1 MENATIKEPGNESLL
16 ELYEKAILKNSKA
29 ISRAEQFTK
38 WLILM
43 VPSKIGFKSKSS
55 AQGAYSVVNLLGL
68 YHKLITLKY
77 QTRMR
82 SQSPLK
88 SGPISPYLSGI
99 TPHHIRPLTMA
110 SIIEY
115 TALFA
120 ELYAFKK
127 GGEGGRMAAIWTVE
141 ALRALVQMRIFY
153 LNKYDIVTRHQFA
166 DISSAKRPPPRQVS
180 MSGAQAKKKPVAVTY
195 DESMYWA
202 CDDKRSQRK
211 VPILRSFA
219 EVLHIIRPLLTL
231 VLMKR
236 FGKKSWVVLAFSLFV
251 DVFSQAAHMSFW
263 KHLGKDAKGELSRRN
278 NLFALYLLW
287 TPLYEVIFRNKASS
301 WVYLK
306 LTKVPVVKNIA
317 SKYYCYNSFLLIIL
331 FLFYRIP

>member
-1 MENATIKEPGNESLL
+1 MESTSIKRLGNESLL
-16 ELYEKAILKNSKA
+16 ELYEKAIVKNSKGV
-29 ISRAEQFTK
+29 SRAEQFIK

-43 VPSKIGFKSKSS
+43 VPSKIGFKTKSS

-77 QTRMR
+77 QTRLR
-82 SQSPLK
+82 SHDPLK
-88 SGPISPYLSGI
+88 SGAISPYLSGI
-99 TPHHIRPLTMA
+99 TPQHIRPLTMA
-110 SIIEY
+110 SVIEY

-120 ELYAFKK
+120 ELYALKK
-127 GGEGGRMAAIWTVE
+127 GGEGGRMTAVWVVE
-141 ALRALVQMRIFY
+141 ALRALVQMRVFY

-166 DISSAKRPPPRQVS
+166 DIPSARKPSPRQVS
-180 MSGAQAKKKPVAVTY
+180 MSGAPVKKSPVPVSY

-202 CDDKRSQRK
+202 HDDKRRQRK
-211 VPILRSFA
+211 APILRSFA
-219 EVLHIIRPLLTL
+219 EVLRIIRPLLTL

-251 DVFSQAAHMSFW
+251 DLFSQAVHMSFW
-263 KHLGKDAKGELSRRN
+263 KYLGKDAKDELSRRN
-278 NLFALYLLW
+278 NLLALYLLW

-306 LTKVPVVKNIA
+306 LRKVPIVKNIA
-317 SKYYCYNSFLLIIL
+317 SKYL
-331 FLFYRIP
+331 